1 MVMKMG
7 LDRKKQFDN
16 NIRTIDEGLAI
27 YSYINANNK
36 HMDTSILLREQFLM
50 ILSAFDTYLH
60 GVVEDTIVSKA
71 FDKVNPDVN
80 DFDVSLSVVKQILLT
95 PDDSIKTALL
105 RNHVRMRLEKYSFQA
120 PRSVEFA
127 LKHLDIKHGWQ
138 SIGRIIGMTPI
149 DVRNT
154 LSLCVRR
161 RNKIAHESDWNPVTM
176 TYDVISKQDVI
187 ACRDF
192 IVKVIDA
199 VDSII

>member
-1 MVMKMG
+1 MG

-16 NIRTIDEGLAI
+16 NIKTIDEGLAI

-36 HMDTSILLREQFLM
+36 HMDASILLREQFLM

-60 GVVEDTIVSKA
+60 GVVEDTIVSKT
-71 FDKVNPDVN
+71 FDKKSMDVN
-80 DFDVSLSVVKQILLT
+80 DFDISLPVMKQILLT
-95 PDDSIKTALL
+95 PDESIKAALL

-138 SIGRIIGMTPI
+138 SIGRIIGMSPL

-176 TYDVISKQDVI
+176 TYDVISIQDVI

-199 VDSII
+199 IGSMI